1 MDRRSALKKS
11 LTAGAAVGAVTLG
24 TPALSQN
31 KLQWR
36 MVTTWP
42 KNFPGLGVGA
52 ENLAKRIND
61 MAGGRLTVKVY
72 SAGEM
77 VPPLQAL
84 DAVISGTAS
93 MWLMVPGRPS
103 FTVPEGSLRR
113 PRISSSPRAS

>member
-52 ENLAKRIND
+52 
-61 MAGGRLTVKVY
+61 
-72 SAGEM
+72 
-77 VPPLQAL
+77 
-84 DAVISGTAS
+84 
-93 MWLMVPGRPS
+93 
-103 FTVPEGSLRR
+103 
-113 PRISSSPRAS
+113 